1 MKRLSIIIPIY
12 KVEDYVERCLSS
24 LLNQDLD
31 PDQFEIICVNDGSPD
46 RSGDIVK
53 NLKKSFSNIQIIEQ
67 ENQGVSSARNNGID
81 IATGK
86 YLLFIDPDDFVE
98 PNSLQSVLNKADSL
112 ECQVSFL
119 GFTVISE
126 SVKVVKRRLNDKHKD
141 TIFGGPEAYY
151 ISRRNDRKDPDRMVA
166 VLFRRDFFE
175 HHKLRYLTGVPY
187 LEDGEFIA
195 RILCFADIC
204 IFDGRP
210 FYFRTI
216 REGSATKSS
225 LFYSERAIN
234 GFFKSATNL
243 MNFKKNPELSQDKRD
258 FLNQAIC
265 KFVIIF
271 ITSSARPFS
280 LAKLQCA
287 KERLC
292 KVGLCKLD
300 LKSIDLEYRILGRL
314 YNFSVLALILYQFF
328 LFRLYHVFRTFRLL
342 LGKVFKSKS
351 QSF

>member
-1 MKRLSIIIPIY
+1 MKRVSIIIPIY

-53 NLKKSFSNIQIIEQ
+53 NFKKSFSNIRIIEQ

-98 PNSLQSVLNKADSL
+98 PNTLQRVLNKADIL

-126 SVKVVKRRLNDKHKD
+126 SGKVVKRLLNDKHKD
-141 TIFGGPEAYY
+141 TVFGGTEAYY
-151 ISRRNDRKDPDRMVA
+151 IARGNDRKDPDRMVA
-166 VLFRRDFFE
+166 VLFRRDLFE
-175 HHKLRYLTGVPY
+175 LHKLRYLTGVPY
-187 LEDGEFIA
+187 LEDGELIA
-195 RILCFADIC
+195 RILCSADRC
-204 IFDGRP
+204 IFDGSP

-216 REGSATKSS
+216 RKGSATNST
-225 LFYSERAIN
+225 LFYSDKAID
-234 GFFKSATNL
+234 GFIKSATNL
-243 MNFKKNPELSQDKRD
+243 RNFKNDPKLSQEKRE

-280 LAKLQCA
+280 IVKLRCA
-287 KERLC
+287 KEKLC

-328 LFRLYHVFRTFRLL
+328 LFRLYHAFSTFRLL

-351 QSF
+351 QSL

>member
-98 PNSLQSVLNKADSL
+98 PNSLNRVLNNADNL
-112 ECQVSFL
+112 ECQASFL

-126 SVKVVKRRLNDKHKD
+126 SGKVVKRLLNDKHKD
-141 TIFGGPEAYY
+141 TIFNGTEAYY
-151 ISRRNDRKDPDRMVA
+151 ISRGNDRKDPDRMVA
-166 VLFRRDFFE
+166 VLFRRDLFE
-175 HHKLRYLTGVPY
+175 QHKLRYLTGVPY

-195 RILCFADIC
+195 RILCFMDRC

-210 FYFRTI
+210 FYYRTI
-216 REGSATKSS
+216 REGSATNSS

-234 GFFKSATNL
+234 GFIQSATNL

-265 KFVIIF
+265 KFVIIY

-280 LAKLQCA
+280 IGKLQCA

-300 LKSIDLEYRILGRL
+300 LKSIDLEYRILGHL

-328 LFRLYHVFRTFRLL
+328 LFRLYHVCGTIKLQ
-342 LGKVFKSKS
+342 LGKLFKSKS
-351 QSF
+351 QSL